1 MVRPILA
8 APPPKWGSRMAGIT
22 DAQVEAFDRD
32 GVVLL
37 PGLLAAEVHD
47 LAGAVAEN
55 MAAPSRFERTYRP
68 ADGTAPF
75 FQDFCNWQRFAGYR
89 NAVLNSGMAEAAV
102 KLMRSSSARFFHD
115 HVLVKE
121 PGNSMP
127 TPWHQ
132 DQPYYLVDGQKSVS
146 FWVPLDPVPPEI
158 ALEYVAGSHRWGKDF
173 RPERFDG
180 TSLYAGDTSERVP
193 DMATRKD
200 EFEIR
205 SWPMQPGDVIAFNF
219 RTLHGAPA
227 NTTANRRRAISFRW
241 VGDGAKFVKRNGR
254 TSPPFPDLEFEDG
267 APFEGPEFP
276 LVWPK

>member
-1 MVRPILA
+1 MVKI
-8 APPPKWGSRMAGIT
+8 S
-22 DAQVEAFDRD
+22 DEQVEAFDRD

-37 PGLLAAEVHD
+37 PGLLADRVGD

-75 FQDFCNWQRFAGYR
+75 FQDFCNWQRIAGYR
-89 NAVLNSGMAEAAV
+89 DAVLNSGMAEAAAR
-102 KLMRSSSARFFHD
+102 LMRSKTARFFHD

-132 DQPYYLVDGQKSVS
+132 DQPYYLVEGQKSVS
-146 FWVPLDPVPPEI
+146 FWVPLDPVPSEI
-158 ALEYVAGSHRWGKDF
+158 ALEYVAGSHRWGKDS

-180 TSLYAGDTSERVP
+180 TSLYAGDESERVP
-193 DMATRKD
+193 DMATRKS

-205 SWPMQPGDVIAFNF
+205 SWAMQPGDVVAFDF

-227 NTTANRRRAISFRW
+227 NTTSNRRRAISFRW
-241 VGDGAKFVKRNGR
+241 VGDGATFVKRNGR
-254 TSPPFPDLEFEDG
+254 TSPPFPDLEFEHG
-267 APFEGPEFP
+267 ASFEGPEFP
-276 LVWPK
+276 QVWPRA